1 MASIAA
7 ALAGQAI
14 KAGVHAYQNKKTQEA
29 VGRGDAPPQAL
40 MQAKTENAASS
51 TNGPA
56 IGMGMNRNSAWGGAT
71 SATKK
76 IGGSVQE

>member
-7 ALAGQAI
+7 ALAGRAI

-29 VGRGDAPPQAL
+29 VGRGDKPESAIH
-40 MQAKTENAASS
+40 AKTGNAASS

-56 IGMGMNRNSAWGGAT
+56 IGMGMNRNSAWGAGN
-71 SATKK
+71 SKSK
-76 IGGSVQE
+76 VIGGPGESM